1 MLGWWSLA
9 VGRLEVTDDLC
20 FFIRVIQKMSRKLQ
34 ADQTVSS
41 ESRSWFLSRPHG
53 SLNPHYLFTARN
65 GR

>member
-9 VGRLEVTDDLC
+9 VGRLEVMDGLC

-41 ESRSWFLSRPHG
+41 EFLVLVLVPVLVL
-53 SLNPHYLFTARN
+53 LNHHRLFSARN

>member
-41 ESRSWFLSRPHG
+41 ESRFWFFVPAPRLAEP
-53 SLNPHYLFTARN
+53 PLFVYC
-65 GR
+65 